1 MDEPGETLSLILFS
15 GTDDKLTSA
24 STLVVGAAALGRR
37 VDILLQ
43 FWGLDAF
50 RSDNLRSDHGV
61 AGDAP
66 SDGAARMHSAHLAH
80 WADIFSQAK
89 EIGDVSINACA
100 QSMEALGIKQEQ
112 LDPMVDGVEGIAAF
126 MAEANGPVVFI

>member
-1 MDEPGETLSLILFS
+1 MDEPEETLSLIIFS

-50 RSDNLRSDHGV
+50 RADSVHREHGV
-61 AGDAP
+61 APEAP
-66 SDGAARMHSAHLAH
+66 SDGARRLHDAHLAH
-80 WADIFSQAK
+80 WADVFAQAK
-89 EIGDVSINACA
+89 EVGEVSIHACA
-100 QSMEALGIKQEQ
+100 QSMDALGITEQQ
-112 LDPMVDGVEGIAAF
+112 LDPLVDGVEGIAAF